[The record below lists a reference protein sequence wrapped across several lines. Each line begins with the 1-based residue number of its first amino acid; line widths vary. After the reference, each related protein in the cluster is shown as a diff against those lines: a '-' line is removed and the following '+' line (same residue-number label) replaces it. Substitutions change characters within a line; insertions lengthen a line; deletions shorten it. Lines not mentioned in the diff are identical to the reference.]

1 MHCGRSGAQFHCDD
15 ERALG
20 RFAALFYGACG
31 AQGRFHA
38 ERAAATRAARLPG
51 SLAVVPERAA
61 APRVAG
67 LGRFVAR
74 RSGSTLPRDYQS
86 IMI

>member
-1 MHCGRSGAQFHCDD
+1 MRKPCETCIHAVVVPHAGMHCGRSGAQFHCDD

-51 SLAVVPERAA
+51 SLAV
-61 APRVAG
+61 
-67 LGRFVAR
+67 
-74 RSGSTLPRDYQS
+74 GS
-86 IMI
+86 